1 MSVISKST
9 LEAKCN
15 SYLADNTA
23 RSITAEKLREIF
35 TDLIDSAS
43 FNETLTLST
52 DPGVN
57 DIPANTW
64 RVVKNSTSGSLK
76 LWAND
81 GGTLKSVVLA

>member
-15 SYLADNTA
+15 SYLADNTT

-43 FNETLTLST
+43 FNETLILST
-52 DPGVN
+52 DPDVN
-57 DIPANTW
+57 DIPAGTW
-64 RVVKNSTSGSLK
+64 RVVKNSTTGIMK
-76 LWAND
+76 LWSND
-81 GGTLKSVVLA
+81 GGTLKNVSIT